1 MTQTPLAPIGVV
13 LDAQRG
19 SVGQEWLTEI
29 FNLWNRHYPG
39 LVTENEL
46 RGQIARFL
54 TELNALF
61 AAHGDAT
68 PPQVKDGSPLVELV
82 RELSTQ
88 RAKLGFK
95 PIDTVSF
102 LMTLKKVLTQRLAS
116 DLSQSPGDLVRCLS
130 AIDDVLDRLSIAT
143 FDAFV
148 EVRERVIVQQSMSL
162 MELSTPV
169 ILLWDRVL
177 MLPLVGVID
186 TLRARQFTERLL
198 EAITRVEATV
208 TILDV
213 TGVPVFDTSVARHI
227 MKTVDAAQLLGTRI
241 VMTGISPEG
250 AQTLTKLGISFDGVI
265 SRASLRSGL
274 AEAFRMIGKRVVG
287 LGASANGGSSR

>member
-198 EAITRVEATV
+198 
-208 TILDV
+208 DV